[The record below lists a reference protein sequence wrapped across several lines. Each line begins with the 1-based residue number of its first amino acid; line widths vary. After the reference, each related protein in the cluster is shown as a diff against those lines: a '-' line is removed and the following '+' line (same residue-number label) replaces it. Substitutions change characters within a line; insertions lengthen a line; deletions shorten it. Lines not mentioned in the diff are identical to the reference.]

1 MKFYQLFSMIC
12 CLIFGSCALNIE
24 DEAKEEKGNDD
35 SVTQFAWS
43 GETDKFTITSKEGV
57 RLDDPQEAAGTAY
70 LAFPSSTVRNTR
82 WELGVKL
89 TFNPSA
95 NNYARF
101 YLTSSTATLSNT
113 LNGYYLQIGGAKD
126 NVALYRQNENVSV
139 LLASGREL
147 MKGNNSPKLY
157 IKVEC
162 DDNGYWTFWTRL
174 ESENEYTKEKQIRD
188 TSIQSSEYCGIYCV
202 YTKSRCSG
210 FTFHHIQLSGD
221 VETTT
226 DPDGSEE
233 VPDNPYT
240 PDEPDT
246 PEDPDVPSYPED
258 VRNLLVFNEVM
269 YDNAADGAEYIE
281 LYNPSDQMVS
291 IPPFKLLRYVSDE
304 SGTTQ
309 TTTTAV
315 LEPSDGSQV
324 INVPSHGYVCFTK
337 SVSTLIKKHKVSGK
351 TMIETTKFPRI
362 NNQGGHLAI
371 VTNEEQPRLIDKCG
385 YSDQIH
391 ADKKRKQGVS
401 LEKKSPELASAFS
414 KNWTSS
420 KNATGGTPGIK
431 NAQE

>member
-12 CLIFGSCALNIE
+12 CLILGSCALNIE
-24 DEAKEEKGNDD
+24 DEEKEEEGNDD
-35 SVTQFAWS
+35 SVNQLAWS

-70 LAFPSSTVRNTR
+70 LAFPSSSVRNTR
-82 WELGVKL
+82 WEFGVKL

-126 NVALYRQNENVSV
+126 NVALYRQNENKSV

-174 ESENEYTKEKQIRD
+174 ESENEYTREKQVKD
-188 TSIQSSEYCGIYCV
+188 TSLQSSEYCGIYCV
-202 YTKSRCSG
+202 YTKSRCNG
-210 FTFHHIQLSGD
+210 FTFHHIQLSND

-226 DPDGSEE
+226 VPDGSEE
-233 VPDNPYT
+233 VPDNPDT

-246 PEDPDVPSYPED
+246 PEDPDIPSYPED

-269 YDNAADGAEYIE
+269 YDNATDGAEYIE

-291 IPPFKLLRYVSDE
+291 IPPFKLLRYVADE

-315 LEPSDGSQV
+315 LEPSDGSLV
-324 INVPSHGYVCFTK
+324 INIPSHEYICFTK
-337 SVSTLIKKHKVSGK
+337 SVSTLIKKHKVSEE

-362 NNQGGHLAI
+362 NNEGGYLAI

-391 ADKKRKQGVS
+391 TDKKRKQGVS

-414 KNWTSS
+414 KNWISS

-431 NAQE
+431 NSQE

>member
-1 MKFYQLFSMIC
+1 MKIYK
-12 CLIFGSCALNIE
+12 IFGFISCFILSSCALHIE
-24 DEAKEEKGNDD
+24 DEESAKGDD
-35 SVTQFAWS
+35 GDSTTQLSWS
-43 GETDKFTITSKEGV
+43 GETDKFTITSKEGI

-70 LAFPSSTVRNTR
+70 LAFPSSSVRNTR
-82 WELGVKL
+82 WEFGVKL

-101 YLTSSTATLSNT
+101 YLTSSTETLSNV
-113 LNGYYLQIGGAKD
+113 LNGYYIQIGGAKD
-126 NVALYRQNENVSV
+126 NVALYRQNEDKSI

-162 DDNGYWTFWTRL
+162 DNNGYWTFWTRL
-174 ESENEYTKEKQIRD
+174 ESENEYTKEKQIKD
-188 TSIQSSEYCGIYCV
+188 TSIQNSEYCGIYCV
-202 YTKSRCSG
+202 YTKSRCDG
-210 FTFHHIQLSGD
+210 FTFHHIQISNE

-233 VPDNPYT
+233 VPDNPET
-240 PDEPDT
+240 PDEPDN
-246 PEDPDVPSYPED
+246 PEDTGIPSYPEE

-269 YDNAADGAEYIE
+269 YDNATDGAEYIE
-281 LYNPSDQMVS
+281 LYNPSDNIVS
-291 IPPFKLLRYVSDE
+291 IPPFKLLRYVADE
-304 SGTTQ
+304 SGATQ

-324 INVPSHGYVCFTK
+324 INIPPHGYICFTK
-337 SVSTLIKKHKVSGK
+337 SASTLIKKHKVSGE
-351 TMIETTKFPRI
+351 TMIETAKFPRI
-362 NNQGGHLAI
+362 NNAGGHLAI
-371 VTNEEQPRLIDKCG
+371 VTNEEQSRLIDKCS
-385 YSDQIH
+385 YSDQTH
-391 ADKKRKQGVS
+391 TDRKRKQGVS

-431 NAQE
+431 NSQE

>member
-12 CLIFGSCALNIE
+12 CLILGSCALNIE
-24 DEAKEEKGNDD
+24 DEEKEEEGNDD
-35 SVTQFAWS
+35 SVTQLAWS

-70 LAFPSSTVRNTR
+70 LAFPSSSVRNTR
-82 WELGVKL
+82 WEFGVKL

-101 YLTSSTATLSNT
+101 YLTSSTATLSNP
-113 LNGYYLQIGGAKD
+113 LHGYYLQIGGAKD
-126 NVALYRQNENVSV
+126 NVALYRQNENKSV

-162 DDNGYWTFWTRL
+162 DNNGYWTFWTRL
-174 ESENEYTKEKQIRD
+174 ESENEYTREKQIRD

-202 YTKSRCSG
+202 YTKSRCNG
-210 FTFHHIQLSGD
+210 FTFHHIQLSND
-221 VETTT
+221 VATTT

-233 VPDNPYT
+233 VPDNPDT

-246 PEDPDVPSYPED
+246 PEDPDIPSYPED

-269 YDNAADGAEYIE
+269 YDNATDGAEYIE

-291 IPPFKLLRYVSDE
+291 IPPFKLLRYVADE

-315 LEPSDGSQV
+315 LEPSDGSLV
-324 INVPSHGYVCFTK
+324 INIPSHEYICFTK
-337 SVSTLIKKHKVSGK
+337 SVSTLIKKHKVSGE

-362 NNQGGHLAI
+362 NNEGGYLAI

-391 ADKKRKQGVS
+391 TDKKRKQGVS

-414 KNWTSS
+414 RNWTSS

-431 NAQE
+431 NSQE